1 MFGPILST
9 PDIIV
14 SLKDESSMQ
23 ITFGSSFWKSSL
35 KKMEIKYQIYMF
47 ILIPLD
53 QKYPAL
59 LSSSTF
65 PA

>member
-1 MFGPILST
+1 
-9 PDIIV
+9 
-14 SLKDESSMQ
+14 MQ

-65 PA
+65 PSQSFSQPHTHPQLNPQC